1 MRTLVI
7 GGTGYLGSHIVERL
21 HARGFEVTV
30 FARGRTRAQLPDAVT
45 TAVGDRHSRDDL
57 LRASRR
63 PFDAVVDVA
72 AYRRDETQLLVDV
85 FDGRVDRFVHISTV
99 SANRL
104 SSGRPLRE
112 SDPLV
117 SDPSAGYGYDKAEC
131 ERALN
136 QAHAKSDFPFVSIRP
151 VVIFGP
157 RDRISRENYYIQ
169 RLVAGD
175 PILLPDGGYL
185 PVFGVFARDVADA
198 VAGAIVSEAAPGRS
212 YHVMMRERLTL
223 AQHVAAIARLVGRDA
238 ETIAVPSRLL
248 RRAGFNMSWFPYYSG
263 DSPIDLDTTAAERD
277 LGWRPTPYDEALDA
291 TVRYFLDRGPE
302 SLPSIEDRF
311 PPVMPRDRQTRF
323 ARVYAERIA
332 VLEEVLSAE
341 C

>member
-112 SDPLV
+112 SGLRV
-117 SDPSAGYGYDKAEC
+117 RQGRVRAGAQPGARQ
-131 ERALN
+131 ER
-136 QAHAKSDFPFVSIRP
+136 FPF
-151 VVIFGP
+151 
-157 RDRISRENYYIQ
+157 
-169 RLVAGD
+169 RLD
-175 PILLPDGGYL
+175 P
-185 PVFGVFARDVADA
+185 AR
-198 VAGAIVSEAAPGRS
+198 R
-212 YHVMMRERLTL
+212 HL
-223 AQHVAAIARLVGRDA
+223 
-238 ETIAVPSRLL
+238 
-248 RRAGFNMSWFPYYSG
+248 
-263 DSPIDLDTTAAERD
+263 
-277 LGWRPTPYDEALDA
+277 RPTRPHLA
-291 TVRYFLDRGPE
+291 
-302 SLPSIEDRF
+302 
-311 PPVMPRDRQTRF
+311 
-323 ARVYAERIA
+323 
-332 VLEEVLSAE
+332 
-341 C
+341 